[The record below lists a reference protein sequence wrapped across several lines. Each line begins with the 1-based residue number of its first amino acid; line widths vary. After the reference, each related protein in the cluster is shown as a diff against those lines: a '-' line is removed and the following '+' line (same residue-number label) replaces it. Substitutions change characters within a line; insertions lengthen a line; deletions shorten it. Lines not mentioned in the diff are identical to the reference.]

1 VRTQR
6 VSSRTPGFFRL
17 AIYVFGAAAV
27 LGIALFAAAPA
38 IADTTSLT
46 GALATPEDTYTTT
59 INFTGDATVTLQ
71 TYGFGGGVNAMGT
84 SIAAGGFDPFLAIFS
99 GTGSGATIETD
110 TLGDT
115 FGTSDALSNY
125 SSFMCCPPA
134 GTVDLG
140 GAICGDITMTLALD
154 PGTYTVLLS
163 DALYVA
169 NAVNDNGTLGEGFT
183 DFTGG
188 AFQTCNTDDTGATTC
203 ANDTANWA
211 LDITTTPT
219 TGGGGGTSVPEPS
232 SLPLVL
238 VALLVA
244 AFFLARQ
251 EKSPHRRRAHA

>member
-1 VRTQR
+1 VSKQQVSTQNAPFGKR
-6 VSSRTPGFFRL
+6 
-17 AIYVFGAAAV
+17 AIFAIAVAAAI
-27 LGIALFAAAPA
+27 LLSNAAASA
-38 IADTTSLT
+38 KADTVSLT
-46 GALATPEDTYTTT
+46 GTLANAEDTYTTT
-59 INFTGDATVTLQ
+59 INVATDSTVTLQ
-71 TYGFGGGVNAMGT
+71 TYGFGGGVNALGT
-84 SIAAGGFDPFLAIFS
+84 SIAAGGFDPFVAIFS

-110 TLGDT
+110 ALGDT

-125 SSFMCCPPA
+125 SSFMGCPPA
-134 GTVDLG
+134 GTVNLG

-154 PGTYTVLLS
+154 PGIYTILLS

-188 AFQTCNTDDTGATTC
+188 AFQTCNTTDSGTTC

-232 SLPLVL
+232 TLPLVL
-238 VALLVA
+238 LALLVV

-251 EKSPHRRRAHA
+251 DKSPRRHRAHA

>member
-1 VRTQR
+1 MLRSHI
-6 VSSRTPGFFRL
+6 SSRTPRFLQL
-17 AIYVFGAAAV
+17 AVYVFTAV
-27 LGIALFAAAPA
+27 TVMAIRLFTVTPA

-46 GALATPEDTYTTT
+46 GALATPEDTNTT
-59 INFTGDATVTLQ
+59 IIHLTGDATVTLQ

-84 SIAAGGFDPFLAIFS
+84 SIASGGFDPFLAIFS

-125 SSFMCCPPA
+125 SGFMGCPPA

-169 NAVNDNGTLGEGFT
+169 NAVYDNGTQGEGFT

-188 AFQTCNTDDTGATTC
+188 AFQTCNTTDSGTTC

-211 LDITTTPT
+211 LDITTTPNVV
-219 TGGGGGTSVPEPS
+219 TGVPEPS
-232 SLPLVL
+232 SLTLLAVSIL
-238 VALLVA
+238 AAAL
-244 AFFLARQ
+244 F
-251 EKSPHRRRAHA
+251 RRAK

>member
-1 VRTQR
+1 VLRPHL
-6 VSSRTPGFFRL
+6 SSRSPRFLQL
-17 AIYVFGAAAV
+17 AIYAFTGVAV
-27 LGIALFAAAPA
+27 MAITLFTAAPA

-46 GALATPEDTYTTT
+46 GTLATPEDTYTTT
-59 INFTGDATVTLQ
+59 VNLTGDATITLQ

-84 SIAAGGFDPFLAIFS
+84 SIVAGGFDPFLAIFS
-99 GTGSGATIETD
+99 GTGSGASIETD
-110 TLGDT
+110 ALGDT

-125 SSFMCCPPA
+125 SSFMGCPPA

-140 GAICGDITMTLALD
+140 GTICGDITMALALD

-211 LDITTTPT
+211 LDITTTST
-219 TGGGGGTSVPEPS
+219 AGGGGGSTSVPEPS
-232 SLPLVL
+232 ALVL
-238 VALLVA
+238 LAACLCAAALV
-244 AFFLARQ
+244 
-251 EKSPHRRRAHA
+251 RRGK